1 VDSDTSSVHTTTP
14 SLHAPAPQP
23 KIDVDSHFALE
34 NALAQARQE
43 SSSSAIESPPPFS
56 AHNFPSRYFPA
67 PSPQDPYSTLVT
79 ESEASHSLTVL
90 APPPSG
96 PAPPFEESESA
107 TPTTPGALEA
117 AASSVLVDTKA
128 ALPRDTK
135 DGKDLDDGEPPP
147 PYTEGS
153 SPLDGFTY
161 VMAAAGSIITQ
172 VQQGGPAPINTAL
185 GGKRCSFS
193 VPCGQFH

>member
-1 VDSDTSSVHTTTP
+1 VDSDSSSVHTTAP
-14 SLHAPAPQP
+14 SLHGHAPTSQP
-23 KIDVDSHFALE
+23 KIDVGSHFALE
-34 NALAQARQE
+34 NALAQAQ

-67 PSPQDPYSTLVT
+67 PSPEDPYSTLVT

-117 AASSVLVDTKA
+117 AASSVFVDTKA

-185 GGKRCSFS
+185 GGKRFGLNVSRE
-193 VPCGQFH
+193 PLY

>member
-1 VDSDTSSVHTTTP
+1 VPT
-14 SLHAPAPQP
+14 LQP
-23 KIDVDSHFALE
+23 KIDVDSHFDLE
-34 NALAQARQE
+34 NVLAKARQE
-43 SSSSAIESPPPFS
+43 ASSSATESPPPFS

-67 PSPQDPYSTLVT
+67 PSPEDPYSTLVT
-79 ESEASHSLTVL
+79 EAEASRSLTAL
-90 APPPSG
+90 ASPPSG
-96 PAPPFEESESA
+96 PAPPFEESEVA

-117 AASSVLVDTKA
+117 AANSVLVDTKA

-135 DGKDLDDGEPPP
+135 DGQGSKDLDDGEPPP

-161 VMAAAGSIITQ
+161 IMAAAGSIITQ

-185 GGKRCSFS
+185 GGEPRHFICVRKSILTS
-193 VPCGQFH
+193 K